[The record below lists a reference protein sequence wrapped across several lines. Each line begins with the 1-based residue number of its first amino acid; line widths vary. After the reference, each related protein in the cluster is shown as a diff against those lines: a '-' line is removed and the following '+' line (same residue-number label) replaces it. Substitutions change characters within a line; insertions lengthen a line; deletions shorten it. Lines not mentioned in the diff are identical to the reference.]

1 MIETEKIYTCKY
13 DRVFKEIFAKEE
25 NKDILIKLLESILKV
40 KIEKVEYLNLERNV
54 DNVNVARK
62 HLNLFLK
69 TDVGK
74 IQVEVNAT
82 DNDYVKPRN
91 MAYLCDIYSHHT
103 LKGEI
108 YNEETMMI
116 QINFSYGISIEEY
129 VREYRI
135 QDNLG
140 NRYVKN
146 FVIYELNMD
155 KYIDIWYN
163 KDEKEINENKYLL
176 MLNLELKDLENLSC
190 KDKVVSKYM
199 SELERVNQNPEFRE
213 YMSAEEDNRKIQN
226 SLRIQAIKEGR
237 AEGRAEGREEIAKN
251 MLEENMDI
259 NLISKLTGLTKE
271 EINSIK

>member
-62 HLNLFLK
+62 HLDLFLK

-82 DNDYVKPRN
+82 DKDYVKPRN

-116 QINFSYGISIEEY
+116 QINFSYGISIDEY

-135 QDNLG
+135 QDNVFIYATALDAQEKQTNG
-140 NRYVKN
+140 IFTISDKFKSLYSKYTLSKKDD
-146 FVIYELNMD
+146 VITSLKSIKEQGRAHFKQQLQE
-155 KYIDIWYN
+155 YIDEVHSIAETDNVLY
-163 KDEKEINENKYLL
+163 DY
-176 MLNLELKDLENLSC
+176 DHVDHS
-190 KDKVVSKYM
+190 SKK
-199 SELERVNQNPEFRE
+199 R
-213 YMSAEEDNRKIQN
+213 
-226 SLRIQAIKEGR
+226 
-237 AEGRAEGREEIAKN
+237 
-251 MLEENMDI
+251 
-259 NLISKLTGLTKE
+259 
-271 EINSIK
+271 

>member
-1 MIETEKIYTCKY
+1 
-13 DRVFKEIFAKEE
+13 
-25 NKDILIKLLESILKV
+25 
-40 KIEKVEYLNLERNV
+40 
-54 DNVNVARK
+54 
-62 HLNLFLK
+62 
-69 TDVGK
+69 
-74 IQVEVNAT
+74 
-82 DNDYVKPRN
+82 
-91 MAYLCDIYSHHT
+91 MAYLCDIYLHHT

-108 YNEETMMI
+108 YNEEPMMI

-135 QDNLG
+135 QDNIG

-199 SELERVNQNPEFRE
+199 GTLEEVNQNPEFRE

-226 SLRIQAIKEGR
+226 SLIIQVIKEGH
-237 AEGRAEGREEIAKN
+237 AEGRAEIA
-251 MLEENMDI
+251 I
-259 NLISKLTGLTKE
+259 
-271 EINSIK
+271 

>member
-1 MIETEKIYTCKY
+1 
-13 DRVFKEIFAKEE
+13 
-25 NKDILIKLLESILKV
+25 
-40 KIEKVEYLNLERNV
+40 
-54 DNVNVARK
+54 
-62 HLNLFLK
+62 
-69 TDVGK
+69 
-74 IQVEVNAT
+74 
-82 DNDYVKPRN
+82 
-91 MAYLCDIYSHHT
+91 
-103 LKGEI
+103 
-108 YNEETMMI
+108 MMI

-135 QDNLG
+135 QDNIG

-226 SLRIQAIKEGR
+226 SLRIQAIKEGHV
-237 AEGRAEGREEIAKN
+237 EIAKN
-251 MLEENMDI
+251 MLKENMDI

-271 EINSIK
+271 EINSLK